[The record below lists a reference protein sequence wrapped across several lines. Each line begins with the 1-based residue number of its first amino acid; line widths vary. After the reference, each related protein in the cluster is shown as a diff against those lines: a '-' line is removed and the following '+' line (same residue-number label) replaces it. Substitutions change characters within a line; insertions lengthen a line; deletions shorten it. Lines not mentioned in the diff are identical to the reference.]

1 MNEFLQDKQFL
12 FQLDNL
18 HNKKK
23 YLKMILMDFQE
34 NAICEIQGRAVSGT
48 VNVDGNSSVR
58 RTCNFAMVF
67 KTEEVSDPI
76 NFENYVAPNRKFQ
89 LYIGLENPFPEYQQY
104 GEIVWFNL
112 GLYIISTYSLSYSTQ
127 GVNITIAAQDKMC
140 MLNGS
145 VGGTLP
151 ASTIFHEKYT
161 YNNDDTITI
170 EYPSIVQIIREAVN
184 HFGEEALNK
193 IIISDLDENVRVLVD
208 YVGENPIYF
217 NETYSDYSFTPSD
230 RFFHKYE
237 NGDPVGYFWETF
249 TYPGELTL
257 SAGETVVNLLDKI
270 TAVLGNY
277 EYFYD
282 LDGNFRFQEQKNYLN
297 TSYTPI
303 VDLNGET
310 YFRYFNETPAEY
322 SFKSSQILTAISKSP
337 NLNNIKND
345 FIVWGTHETASGAT
359 VGMRYHVAIDTK
371 PETDGSLDWRE
382 MIYRE
387 IMRDYTEGTSTSRY
401 NYYQAEM
408 VAEWRNL
415 YCPSLV
421 ADEENFVTQEQ
432 AETALEWR
440 NKWNEL
446 YPDTTWYGWNPDVF
460 NAPENLNYYLD
471 FIDSTAEVG
480 KYSVSNIGRRSYV
493 VNDSDVTSI
502 YNKENPDVVFIEASR
517 ADDREYL
524 YGLGYTNIFQFTGE
538 LSDLFRVS
546 YQGKSCYDVI
556 REALYQY
563 VSTNESISITCL
575 PIYYLEPNTLIEV
588 QEPNADTYGNFI
600 VSSFT
605 IPLDPISTMSISAS
619 KAMMRV

>member
-1 MNEFLQDKQFL
+1 M
-12 FQLDNL
+12 
-18 HNKKK
+18 
-23 YLKMILMDFQE
+23 
-34 NAICEIQGRAVSGT
+34 
-48 VNVDGNSSVR
+48 
-58 RTCNFAMVF
+58 
-67 KTEEVSDPI
+67 
-76 NFENYVAPNRKFQ
+76 
-89 LYIGLENPFPEYQQY
+89 
-104 GEIVWFNL
+104 
-112 GLYIISTYSLSYSTQ
+112 
-127 GVNITIAAQDKMC
+127 
-140 MLNGS
+140 
-145 VGGTLP
+145 
-151 ASTIFHEKYT
+151 
-161 YNNDDTITI
+161 
-170 EYPSIVQIIREAVN
+170 
-184 HFGEEALNK
+184 
-193 IIISDLDENVRVLVD
+193 
-208 YVGENPIYF
+208 
-217 NETYSDYSFTPSD
+217 
-230 RFFHKYE
+230 
-237 NGDPVGYFWETF
+237 
-249 TYPGELTL
+249 
-257 SAGETVVNLLDKI
+257 
-270 TAVLGNY
+270 
-277 EYFYD
+277 
-282 LDGNFRFQEQKNYLN
+282 
-297 TSYTPI
+297 
-303 VDLNGET
+303 
-310 YFRYFNETPAEY
+310 
-322 SFKSSQILTAISKSP
+322 TAISKSP

-387 IMRDYTEGTSTSRY
+387 VMRDYTEGTSTSRY

-563 VSTNESISITCL
+563 VSSNESISITCL